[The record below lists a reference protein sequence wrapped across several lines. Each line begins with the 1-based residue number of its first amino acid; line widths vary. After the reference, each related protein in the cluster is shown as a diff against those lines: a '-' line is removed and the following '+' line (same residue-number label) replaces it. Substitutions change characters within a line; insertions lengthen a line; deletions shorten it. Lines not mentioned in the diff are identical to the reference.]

1 MKDKE
6 LSFIGG
12 DPGATKY
19 GNFIN
24 YYSFHSTKE
33 RTDCLHPDMFV
44 PPVTTQ
50 PILCLDIGCNT
61 GLLSKELYS
70 YLKNIYPSCAI
81 DMLGID
87 IDPTLIQRAAEANDN
102 RNIKFTEANIM
113 NETDKEIIEKYLK
126 AHEKNKFD
134 VTFCFSVT
142 MWIHINNGD
151 EGLMHFLSFIQDI
164 SETII
169 IEPQPWK
176 CYRNAQ
182 RRMKKSGSSF
192 PLYDM
197 IKIKNDIDI
206 VIEGILTKIH
216 FKKVYESPSA
226 WNRKIQSYQKKK
238 NTKAIDY

>member
-1 MKDKE
+1 MKAEE

-44 PPVTTQ
+44 SSITTQ

-61 GLLSKELYS
+61 GELSKDIYL
-70 YLKNIYPSCAI
+70 YLKNIYPKYVI
-81 DMLGID
+81 KMLGID
-87 IDPTLIQRAAEANDN
+87 IDPTLIQRAKETNDN
-102 RNIKFTEANIM
+102 PNINFTVANIM
-113 NETDKEIIEKYLK
+113 NETDKEVIEKYLES
-126 AHEKNKFD
+126 HEKNKFD
-134 VTFCFSVT
+134 ITFCFSVT

-151 EGLMHFLSFIQDI
+151 EGLLYFLSFIQDI

-182 RRMKKSGSSF
+182 RRMRKSGSSF
-192 PLYDM
+192 PLYEQ
-197 IKIKNDIDI
+197 IKIKNIDI
-206 VIEGILTKIH
+206 VIENILNKEP
-216 FKKVYESPSA
+216 FKKMYESSASA
-226 WNRKIQSYQKKK
+226 WNRKIQSYQRVLEQ
-238 NTKAIDY
+238 